1 MNQFA
6 VSLTLR
12 IDTKLL
18 CTYRKECVKENKG
31 GQPVTYI
38 SEKIMLA
45 VEIDISSIEMPYFQE
60 MNQFFSLSFIT
71 FLVYEKR
78 NFWQGSHSI
87 FIFFTGYCHYCH
99 NRYPANI

>member
-18 CTYRKECVKENKG
+18 CTYRKECVKKNKG

-45 VEIDISSIEMPYFQE
+45 VETDISSIVMLYFQE
-60 MNQFFSLSFIT
+60 LNQFFSLWFIT
-71 FLVYEKR
+71 FLVDEKR
-78 NFWQGSHSI
+78 NFSSP
-87 FIFFTGYCHYCH
+87 F
-99 NRYPANI
+99 